1 MPPHVP
7 PIANAACP
15 FNRAVSENDAIETL
29 NWTPVRNYPYQ
40 PRRRATRRQSTPSDF
55 APSDG
60 ISVPRHNSQLR
71 TRVTKTS
78 FETMDENLSDRDQ
91 DSVTIKEDRQQ
102 VINRTHPFGIRIW
115 NSPLYHE
122 ENPTHNGE
130 DGSISG
136 HDVGNWTFFFNLLWT
151 LLFGWWLG
159 LLVLF
164 CGIICM
170 ALSRTQTQ
178 PTYGRVLYGLAGF
191 VFYPFDKS
199 VKYRNSSLHVPDS
212 QREGST
218 SYHGQ
223 RFGASS
229 ENDQLL
235 CYPSLSCGHDHR
247 SQDGSLGAETTT
259 QQPLE
264 PIHLPKSSL
273 FRKQWS
279 FERTMFTLVLYFL
292 LLPTFLLVAMVC
304 WCLVLPLPTARML
317 VRLLRIVRSYAL
329 QISFARRSK
338 STLSTIEAQ
347 HTVLIYSP
355 KFVDPSSWKQ
365 SFGGVNI
372 VLINLMVIA
381 ILTAFDWLVVFQL
394 FHSHSMILSLSMF
407 FLGSLLGII
416 PLVYV
421 IGQAVASISTQSSM
435 GTSAVVNALFSTIFE
450 VIFYCVALKHGK
462 GELVESCIIGSILAG
477 VLFLPGLSMCF
488 GALKRKTQRFNAKSA
503 GVTSTM
509 LLFAIMG
516 VFSPTIFYAIYGPY
530 VMKCG
535 SCTHSL
541 PDPQAPGTSCRT
553 CSVTQPLDLQSSLY
567 DKILK
572 PFSYLCAFLLL
583 LAYVIGLLFT
593 LRTHSTVIWNEGSGT
608 HFGESSNQRLPIPS
622 HQRHQRQAAGL
633 PYVHPRPPRLRK
645 NQRIPSSGVIRPTR
659 CEAISEASELSQ
671 ETEQVLAG
679 TRLPRNRETAPI
691 CQDTTRHVPNWSRR
705 KSLLILLMATLF
717 YCILAVILIDAVDT
731 ILQKFCIEEKFL
743 GLTVFALIP
752 NITEIW
758 NAILF
763 AANGSIALS
772 VEIGSAYTLQV
783 CLLQI
788 PALVFFSAVFRS
800 PGSLQ
805 REEIFPLVFP
815 QWDMFVVIFSVFLHG
830 YMQNEGRSNY
840 FKGSIP
846 LLSYI
851 VVMIGFFL
859 SDERD

>member
-1 MPPHVP
+1 
-7 PIANAACP
+7 
-15 FNRAVSENDAIETL
+15 
-29 NWTPVRNYPYQ
+29 
-40 PRRRATRRQSTPSDF
+40 
-55 APSDG
+55 
-60 ISVPRHNSQLR
+60 
-71 TRVTKTS
+71 
-78 FETMDENLSDRDQ
+78 MDENLSDRDQ

-122 ENPTHNGE
+122 ENQKPNGE
-130 DGSISG
+130 DGSISS
-136 HDVGNWTFFFNLLWT
+136 HDFSNWTFFFNLLWT

-170 ALSRTQTQ
+170 ALSRTQAQ

-223 RFGASS
+223 QFGASS

-235 CYPSLSCGHDHR
+235 CYASLSYGHDHC

-264 PIHLPKSSL
+264 PINLPKSSL

-292 LLPTFLLVAMVC
+292 LLPIFLLVAMVC

-317 VRLLRIVRSYAL
+317 VRLLRIVRSCAL

-347 HTVLIYSP
+347 DTVLLYSS

-372 VLINLMVIA
+372 VLINLMAIA

-394 FHSHSMILSLSMF
+394 FHSHSVILSLSMF

-462 GELVESCIIGSILAG
+462 SELVEGCIIGSILAG

-516 VFSPTIFYAIYGPY
+516 VFSPTIFYAIYGTY

-541 PDPQAPGTSCRT
+541 PDSQAPGPSCR
-553 CSVTQPLDLQSSLY
+553 
-567 DKILK
+567 
-572 PFSYLCAFLLL
+572 
-583 LAYVIGLLFT
+583 
-593 LRTHSTVIWNEGSGT
+593 
-608 HFGESSNQRLPIPS
+608 
-622 HQRHQRQAAGL
+622 
-633 PYVHPRPPRLRK
+633 
-645 NQRIPSSGVIRPTR
+645 
-659 CEAISEASELSQ
+659 
-671 ETEQVLAG
+671 
-679 TRLPRNRETAPI
+679 
-691 CQDTTRHVPNWSRR
+691 
-705 KSLLILLMATLF
+705 
-717 YCILAVILIDAVDT
+717 
-731 ILQKFCIEEKFL
+731 
-743 GLTVFALIP
+743 
-752 NITEIW
+752 
-758 NAILF
+758 
-763 AANGSIALS
+763 
-772 VEIGSAYTLQV
+772 
-783 CLLQI
+783 
-788 PALVFFSAVFRS
+788 
-800 PGSLQ
+800 
-805 REEIFPLVFP
+805 
-815 QWDMFVVIFSVFLHG
+815 
-830 YMQNEGRSNY
+830 
-840 FKGSIP
+840 
-846 LLSYI
+846 
-851 VVMIGFFL
+851 FFL